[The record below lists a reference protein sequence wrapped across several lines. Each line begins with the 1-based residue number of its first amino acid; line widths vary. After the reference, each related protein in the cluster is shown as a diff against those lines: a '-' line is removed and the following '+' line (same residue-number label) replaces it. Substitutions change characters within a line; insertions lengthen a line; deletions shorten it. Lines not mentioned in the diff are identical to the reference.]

1 MMLEKGKC
9 DWCLGGYETILIII
23 NILHVHVCVLCNKI
37 LLSVLFMITWI
48 PFCFLHSKAK
58 LQLIW
63 QKNMV
68 TKKSFHYWEILKK
81 RKRSVFYEPYNFCHF
96 STELFSFQIFPVLFT
111 WSDAIIYS
119 NWRESVWI
127 WIWFSLTLISFNA
140 S

>member
-96 STELFSFQIFPVLFT
+96 STELFSFANFSCAVYLIRCHNLFKLEGKCLNLNLNFI
-111 WSDAIIYS
+111 D
-119 NWRESVWI
+119 
-127 WIWFSLTLISFNA
+127 FDLI
-140 S
+140 